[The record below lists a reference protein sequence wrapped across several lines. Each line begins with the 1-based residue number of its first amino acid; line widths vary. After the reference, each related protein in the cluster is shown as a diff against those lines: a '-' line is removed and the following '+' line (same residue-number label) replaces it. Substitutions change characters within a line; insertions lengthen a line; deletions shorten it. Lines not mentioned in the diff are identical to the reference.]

1 MWTLPLLLV
10 TALGAAVLPPGLS
23 QMPDHMVLSAPYTP
37 TNSTGEGLNASAANI
52 DRLAAQ
58 AAAFGVTTVWVP
70 GSMGQFDTLT
80 IDERKAL
87 VEAWAPAAKKHG
99 LYLVQPTIE
108 PWTTTPVG
116 QKCSGLRWSDVR
128 SHVVQIAHVGT
139 GSIGEAQELAKHAQ
153 RCGAP
158 AIATVPPYYE
168 YTTDVATIA
177 RFLALVGAA
186 APSLP
191 LFYYHIPSHTRAS
204 IKVAELFEVAAA
216 PANGTAGTAALV
228 PTLAGVKFVSS
239 DQSDWF
245 ELVQHWNSSR
255 ALLYAPEPKLASF
268 SLGTGRGTV
277 RAHSRRACGRLRRWG
292 RVSRMRH
299 PERPRRDRPPPSSTY
314 HPPPPLHRH
323 HACPPPAIH
332 VRAHP
337 ETEARLSQ
345 CLS

>member
-1 MWTLPLLLV
+1 MWTLPLLVV

-70 GSMGQFDTLT
+70 GSMGQFDALT

-99 LYLVQPTIE
+99 LYL
-108 PWTTTPVG
+108 
-116 QKCSGLRWSDVR
+116 
-128 SHVVQIAHVGT
+128 IAHVGT

-191 LFYYHIPSHTRAS
+191 LFYYHIPSYTRAS

-277 RAHSRRACGRLRRWG
+277 LAEDFFAPTYLRMLAHYRQGNAVGAAREQSFKLAAMGIIGAFGGAAAERALYRDFPLTRGFDFGPPRLPKAPFDESRYATLHARLEEIGFWEQL
-292 RVSRMRH
+292 V
-299 PERPRRDRPPPSSTY
+299 
-314 HPPPPLHRH
+314 
-323 HACPPPAIH
+323 PPASL
-332 VRAHP
+332 
-337 ETEARLSQ
+337 E
-345 CLS
+345 